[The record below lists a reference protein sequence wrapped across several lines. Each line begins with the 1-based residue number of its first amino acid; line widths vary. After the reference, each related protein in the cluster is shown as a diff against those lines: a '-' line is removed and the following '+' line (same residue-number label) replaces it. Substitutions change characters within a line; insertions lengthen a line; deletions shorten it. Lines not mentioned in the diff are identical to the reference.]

1 MCNAITE
8 ARRGICRCVVRYMYH
23 DMYCTV
29 LRQMLW
35 GHAFGVGMCSVLT
48 VAVQRSNCFVVSGDE
63 KHARTYSRHVCLR
76 VRDVHCARSKGR
88 VGTATLVTA
97 ARTTQ
102 QRMSRAS
109 SDGAA
114 ARDKAEPRTAWVQ
127 RSRAAPSAASC
138 GCRQPG
144 QLYQLVGSRWRRSI
158 PLAARLCAE
167 AVAAKQRAAPQFAAS
182 QPAQR
187 FPGRRHGCA
196 RLYRRLK
203 RQAVPCG
210 GPRCTFGVCCALR
223 RVLCFG
229 TVSSMTD
236 WSALA
241 S

>member
-1 MCNAITE
+1 MCV
-8 ARRGICRCVVRYMYH
+8 ARAALLIACDGQIGARGRAARPSH
-23 DMYCTV
+23 GPSAPHPRHPPRTDP
-29 LRQMLW
+29 
-35 GHAFGVGMCSVLT
+35 
-48 VAVQRSNCFVVSGDE
+48 VQRS
-63 KHARTYSRHVCLR
+63 
-76 VRDVHCARSKGR
+76 CAADRRSI
-88 VGTATLVTA
+88 VLLDLA
-97 ARTTQ
+97 APR
-102 QRMSRAS
+102 RAQPS
-109 SDGAA
+109 GAA
-114 ARDKAEPRTAWVQ
+114 ARDKAEPRTALVQ
-127 RSRAAPSAASC
+127 RSRAAPSAASR

-187 FPGRRHGCA
+187 SPGRRHGCA
-196 RLYRRLK
+196 RLYRRLQ

-210 GPRCTFGVCCALR
+210 GPRCTFCVCCALR